1 MSNTINWNPPTIKAA
16 RITGKGGSVN
26 TSTPNWN
33 AVGQSIAN
41 VGQSIAAG
49 LNLRTQNIKYEKQRQ
64 LELLK
69 TRNNLATA
77 QYDKVAQLQTTN
89 NNEFEISKNNLFHS
103 QMDEYVKI
111 RTAMDDPNSGID
123 MAMAQQ
129 ALSEINAGVSKY
141 AKQAPLVLAAAATLK
156 ESLGKQF
163 GTAGAIAGGV
173 PTAQQEL
180 LLKLIEGGDVSIA
193 DQNGDFI
200 IYDKDKKG
208 NVLNVFN
215 IDQYMQ
221 ATNGGKDPEDYFR
234 TIIDTKE
241 EQKDASEAIV
251 GTVQKPSQTYYDYE
265 TKTSKDGQSSI
276 VNLEWKT
283 NDKGQLIGREA
294 AILNISKSGFNYLVD
309 DVKENTAMSDLW
321 NDVIGQDPSGITG
334 QDTPWDPKD
343 KTKKKYTVKGY
354 IDADSGQFVF
364 DPEGDSSQIY
374 KDSFGKELELTQS
387 EFAKRWMAESA
398 VFKNAP
404 KPAIVSRSKKAEGDK
419 GYAYDMYEGY
429 VNNQK
434 KIAAALKADPKSDLT
449 DFDGQILSAGST
461 GAYKLRVSGPTKA
474 NPNTPV
480 TASWQHVVLGDALA
494 SDGKTKVKTWK
505 PVDGEKTIP
514 AQGSW
519 SEMKA
524 RTKQYRTKN

>member
-16 RITGKGGSVN
+16 RITGKGVSVN
-26 TSTPNWN
+26 TSTPNWDF
-33 AVGQSIAN
+33 VGQSIAN
-41 VGQSIAAG
+41 VGQSIKAG
-49 LNLRTQNIKYEKQRQ
+49 LDLRTQNIKYEKQRQ

-69 TRNNLATA
+69 TRNNLVTT

-103 QMDEYVKI
+103 QMDKYVKI

-141 AKQAPLVLAAAATLK
+141 AKQAPVVLAAAATLK
-156 ESLGKQF
+156 EALNKPF
-163 GTAGAIAGGV
+163 GTAGAVAGGV
-173 PTAQQEL
+173 PTAQQNL

-234 TIIDTKE
+234 TIIDTSE

-265 TKTSKDGQSSI
+265 TTTSADGKNNI
-276 VNLEWKT
+276 TNLEWKT

-309 DVKENTAMSDLW
+309 DVKEKAAMSDLW
-321 NDVIGQDPSGITG
+321 NDVIGQDSSGITG
-334 QDTPWDPKD
+334 QDTVWDPQD

-354 IDADSGQFVF
+354 IDADSGEFVF
-364 DPEGDSSQIY
+364 DPNGDSSQVY
-374 KDSFGKELELTQS
+374 KDSFGNELELTQS

-404 KPAIVSRSKKAEGDK
+404 KPAIVGRSQKAEGNK
-419 GYAYDMYEGY
+419 GYSYDMYEGY

-434 KIAAALKADPKSDLT
+434 KIDAALKADPNADLST
-449 DFDGQILSAGST
+449 FNGEMLSAGST
-461 GAYKLRVSGPTKA
+461 GAYRLRTSGQ
-474 NPNTPV
+474 
-480 TASWQHVVLGDALA
+480 TAVWEHVVLQDALA
-494 SDGKTKVKTWK
+494 SDGTTKIKTWK
-505 PVDGEKTIP
+505 PVDGEKSIP

-519 SEMKA
+519 SKMKA
-524 RTKQYRTKN
+524 RTKQYRTRKN

>member
-16 RITGKGGSVN
+16 RITGKGGSAN

-33 AVGQSIAN
+33 VVGQSIAN
-41 VGQSIAAG
+41 VGQSIKAG
-49 LNLRTQNIKYEKQRQ
+49 LDLRTQNIKYEKQRQ

-141 AKQAPLVLAAAATLK
+141 AKQAPLVLAAASTLK
-156 ESLGKQF
+156 EALNKPF

-173 PTAQQEL
+173 PTAQQNL

-221 ATNGGKDPEDYFR
+221 ATNGGKNPEDYFR

-294 AILNISKSGFNYLVD
+294 AILNISKSGFNYLID
-309 DVKENTAMSDLW
+309 DPKESQAMSDVW
-321 NDVIGQDPSGITG
+321 NDVIGQDSSGITG
-334 QDTPWDPKD
+334 QDAPWDPTS

-494 SDGKTKVKTWK
+494 SDGKTKVKTWR

>member
-26 TSTPNWN
+26 TSTPNWDF
-33 AVGQSIAN
+33 VGQSIAN
-41 VGQSIAAG
+41 VGQSIKAG
-49 LNLRTQNIKYEKQRQ
+49 LDLRTQNIKYEKQRQ

-69 TRNNLATA
+69 TRNNIATT

-103 QMDEYVKI
+103 QMDKYVKI

-141 AKQAPLVLAAAATLK
+141 AKQAPIVLAAAATLK
-156 ESLGKQF
+156 EALNKPF
-163 GTAGAIAGGV
+163 GTAGAVAGGV
-173 PTAQQEL
+173 PTAQQNL

-200 IYDKDKKG
+200 IYDKDEKG

-234 TIIDTKE
+234 TIIDTSD
-241 EQKDASEAIV
+241 EQKDAAEAIV
-251 GTVQKPSQTYYDYE
+251 GTPQQPSQTYYTYE
-265 TKTSKDGQSSI
+265 TTTSTDGKNNI
-276 VNLEWKT
+276 TNLEWKT

-294 AILNISKSGFNYLVD
+294 AIINISKSGFNYLVD
-309 DVKENTAMSDLW
+309 DPKQINAMSDYW
-321 NDVIGQDPSGITG
+321 NDVIGQDSSGVTG
-334 QDTPWDPKD
+334 QDTVWNPKD
-343 KTKKKYTVKGY
+343 QTKKTYIVKGY
-354 IDADSGQFVF
+354 TDADSGKFVF
-364 DPEGDSSQIY
+364 DQNGDSSEVY
-374 KDSFGKELELTQS
+374 KDSFGNELKLTQS

-404 KPAIVSRSKKAEGDK
+404 KPAIVSRSQKAEGSK
-419 GYAYDMYEGY
+419 GYSYDMYEGY

-434 KIAAALKADPKSDLT
+434 NIAAALKENPDADLKE
-449 DFDGQILSAGST
+449 FDGEMLSAGST
-461 GAYKLRVSGPTKA
+461 GAYRLRVSGQ
-474 NPNTPV
+474 
-480 TASWQHVVLGDALA
+480 TAVWQHVVLQDAFA
-494 SDGKTKVKTWK
+494 KDGTTKIKTWK
-505 PVDGEKTIP
+505 PVDGEKPIP
-514 AQGSW
+514 AQGAW
-519 SEMKA
+519 SKMKA
-524 RTKQYRTKN
+524 RTKQYRTKNTN

>member
-49 LNLRTQNIKYEKQRQ
+49 LNLRAQNIKYEKQQQ
-64 LELLK
+64 LDLLK
-69 TRNNLATA
+69 TRNNIATT
-77 QYDKVAQLQTTN
+77 QYDKVAQLTTTN
-89 NNEFEISKNNLFHS
+89 NNEFEISKNELFHNK
-103 QMDEYVKI
+103 MDKFVKI
-111 RTAMDDPNSGID
+111 KMAMDDPNSGID
-123 MAMAQQ
+123 LPLAQQ
-129 ALSEINAGVSKY
+129 ALSEINASVDKY
-141 AKQAPLVLAAAATLK
+141 SKQAPLVLAAAATLK
-156 ESLGKQF
+156 ESLSKEF

-173 PTAQQEL
+173 PTAQQQL
-180 LLKLIEGGDVSIA
+180 LLDLIEGGDVSIA

-200 IYDKDKKG
+200 IYNKDKKG
-208 NVLNVFN
+208 NVKDVFN

-221 ATNGGKDPEDYFR
+221 ATNGGQNPEDYFR
-234 TIIDTKE
+234 TIVDTKD

-251 GTVQKPSQTYYDYE
+251 GTVQQPSQTYYDYE
-265 TKTSKDGQSSI
+265 TTTSKDGESSI
-276 VNLEWKT
+276 TNLEWKT
-283 NDKGQLIGREA
+283 NDKGQLIGKEA
-294 AILNISKSGFNYLVD
+294 AILNISKSGFNYMVD
-309 DVKENTAMSDLW
+309 DPKEVQAMSDFW
-321 NDVIGQDPSGITG
+321 NDVIGIDPNGITG
-334 QDTPWDPKD
+334 QDAPWNPTD

-374 KDSFGKELELTQS
+374 TDALGNELELTQQ
-387 EFAKRWMAESA
+387 EFAKRWLAESA
-398 VFKNAP
+398 IHNNAP

-419 GYAYDMYEGY
+419 GYSYDMYEGY
-429 VNNQK
+429 INNQK
-434 KIAAALKADPKSDLT
+434 KIAAALKADPKSNLK

-461 GAYKLRVSGPTKA
+461 GAYKLRVSGPTEA
-474 NPNTPV
+474 NPKTPI
-480 TASWQHVVLGDALA
+480 TASWEHVVLVDAYA
-494 SDGKTKVKTWK
+494 QDGKSKIKMWK
-505 PVDGEKTIP
+505 RVEGEDGIP

>member
-200 IYDKDKKG
+200 IYDKDDKG
-208 NVLNVFN
+208 EVKNVFN

-221 ATNGGKDPEDYFR
+221 VTNGGKNPEDYFR

-294 AILNISKSGFNYLVD
+294 AILNISKSGFNYLID
-309 DVKENTAMSDLW
+309 DPKESQAMSDIW
-321 NDVIGQDPSGITG
+321 NDVIGQDSSGITG
-334 QDTPWDPKD
+334 QDAPWDPTS

-494 SDGKTKVKTWK
+494 SDGKTKVKTWR

>member
-26 TSTPNWN
+26 TSTPNWDF
-33 AVGQSIAN
+33 VGQSIAN
-41 VGQSIAAG
+41 VGQSIKAG
-49 LNLRTQNIKYEKQRQ
+49 LDLRTQNIKYEKQRQ

-69 TRNNLATA
+69 TRNNLATT
-77 QYDKVAQLQTTN
+77 QYDKVAKLQTTN

-103 QMDEYVKI
+103 QMDKYVEI

-141 AKQAPLVLAAAATLK
+141 AKQAPIVLAAAATLK
-156 ESLGKQF
+156 EALNKPF
-163 GTAGAIAGGV
+163 GTAGAVAGGV
-173 PTAQQEL
+173 PTAQQNL

-234 TIIDTKE
+234 TIIDTSE

-265 TKTSKDGQSSI
+265 TKTSSDGQSSI

-294 AILNISKSGFNYLVD
+294 AIINISKSGFNYLVD
-309 DVKENTAMSDLW
+309 DPTQINAMSDYW
-321 NDVIGQDPSGITG
+321 NDVIGQDSSGVTG
-334 QDTPWDPKD
+334 QDTVWDPKD

-404 KPAIVSRSKKAEGDK
+404 KPAIVSRSQKAEGSK
-419 GYAYDMYEGY
+419 GYSYDMYGGY

-434 KIAAALKADPKSDLT
+434 KIDAALKADPNADLST
-449 DFDGQILSAGST
+449 FDGEMLSAGST
-461 GAYKLRVSGPTKA
+461 GAYRLRTSGQ
-474 NPNTPV
+474 
-480 TASWQHVVLGDALA
+480 TAVWEHVVLQDALA
-494 SDGKTKVKTWK
+494 SDGTTKVKTWK
-505 PVDGEKTIP
+505 PVDGEKPIP

-519 SEMKA
+519 SKMKE

>member
-141 AKQAPLVLAAAATLK
+141 AKQAPLVLAAASTLK
-156 ESLGKQF
+156 EALNKPF

-173 PTAQQEL
+173 PTAQQNL

-221 ATNGGKDPEDYFR
+221 ATNGGKNPEDYFR

-294 AILNISKSGFNYLVD
+294 AILNISKSGFNYLID
-309 DVKENTAMSDLW
+309 DPKESQAMSDVW
-321 NDVIGQDPSGITG
+321 NDVIGQDSSGITG
-334 QDTPWDPKD
+334 QDAPWDPTS

-494 SDGKTKVKTWK
+494 SDGKTKVKTWR